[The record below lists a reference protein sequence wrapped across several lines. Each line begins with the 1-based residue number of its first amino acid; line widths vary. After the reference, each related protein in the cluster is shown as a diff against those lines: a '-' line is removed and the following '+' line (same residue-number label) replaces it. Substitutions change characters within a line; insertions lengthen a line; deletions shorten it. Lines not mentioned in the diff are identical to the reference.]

1 MAART
6 TSRALWVLPGLALLV
21 AGPLTSQTTSSTVV
35 EGIVVDQATG
45 LPVPNVQV
53 RFDTGQRQTSN
64 EDGLYHF
71 EGIAPGVHRVA
82 LVTGR
87 CNVTFAALEL
97 AEGEIRQVAFAIP
110 SETDLPS
117 VIQDQQKRK
126 SEGIFLTTADLDE
139 HNVRSLVDVLR
150 REAPEMVGTAT
161 SGLPGGANQL
171 TSRTRSARG
180 VAAPVVI
187 LDGIQTGDGAR
198 LLRDLRPVDVATME
212 ILRGASG
219 GWAYGTGASGGVIR
233 LTTRQGDRGAGLL
246 HPDRCEVPD
255 FEGGTAAG

>member
-1 MAART
+1 
-6 TSRALWVLPGLALLV
+6 
-21 AGPLTSQTTSSTVV
+21 
-35 EGIVVDQATG
+35 
-45 LPVPNVQV
+45 
-53 RFDTGQRQTSN
+53 
-64 EDGLYHF
+64 
-71 EGIAPGVHRVA
+71 
-82 LVTGR
+82 
-87 CNVTFAALEL
+87 
-97 AEGEIRQVAFAIP
+97 
-110 SETDLPS
+110 
-117 VIQDQQKRK
+117 VIQEQQKRK

-139 HNVRSLVDVLR
+139 HNVRTLVDVLR
-150 REAPEMVGTAT
+150 REAPEMVGAAT

-255 FEGGTAAG
+255 FEGGTADG